1 MLPIVPHPTR
11 IKAVTLTAVIA
22 AMSVGCGS
30 TTAMSS
36 PVDGV
41 LSEIPDFTVTEIC
54 PADVDAALAGQQFNT
69 VSAGMVS
76 QNGDVILRVLAGQ
89 LKSGDSGD
97 AFVHKYLQA
106 LSNKTRVGAGLPSN
120 VELVGGHAV
129 THFNVPLTAEG
140 YTYSDGQKVVIAYVA
155 FGSPPATVDDA
166 LAKLLDNVG

>member
-1 MLPIVPHPTR
+1 MLPIVPHPTP
-11 IKAVTLTAVIA
+11 IKAATLTAVIA
-22 AMSVGCGS
+22 AMCVGCGS

-54 PADVDAALAGQQFNT
+54 PADVDATLVGQQFNH

-97 AFVHKYLQA
+97 AFVHRYLQD
-106 LSNKTRVGAGLPSN
+106 LSRQTRYGVGVASN
-120 VELVGGHAV
+120 TEQLGEHAV
-129 THFNVPLTAEG
+129 THFNIPLTAEG
-140 YTYSDGQKVVIAYVA
+140 YTYTEGQKVVIAYVA

-166 LAKLLDNVG
+166 LTKLLDNVG